1 MFGGQHTTILSNNDD
16 KEIHRNLIC
25 FLLKL
30 LDLMSVQ
37 NLKAVEIISYVSF
50 VALPLF
56 CFKKGNEVLLSGY
69 SAYIM
74 SHRGVTIANVSGKSK
89 SYALQCNE

>member
-1 MFGGQHTTILSNNDD
+1 MFGGQHTPILSNDDD

-30 LDLMSVQ
+30 LGLMSVQ

-50 VALPLF
+50 VALP
-56 CFKKGNEVLLSGY
+56 
-69 SAYIM
+69 
-74 SHRGVTIANVSGKSK
+74 
-89 SYALQCNE
+89 